1 MKTIKITESQLRK
14 LVKKMEESDEIDSE
28 IEDLSDDSSREVP
41 NWRELFGEPMSTDT
55 TKE

>member
-55 TKE
+55 TEE